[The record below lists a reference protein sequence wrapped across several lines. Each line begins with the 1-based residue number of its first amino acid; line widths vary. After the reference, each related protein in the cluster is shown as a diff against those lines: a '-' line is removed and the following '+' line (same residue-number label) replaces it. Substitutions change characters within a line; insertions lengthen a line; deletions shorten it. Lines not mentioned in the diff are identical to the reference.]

1 MKKSLSFIL
10 ALVMLLSTFATVNVL
25 AAEAPATPTT
35 KATNALNGISV
46 TWDEVENAST
56 YNIYRRTAG
65 SNAWILVGS
74 TNETSFVDKTVKH
87 AVYYCYSV
95 RAYNDAGDYSPYISG
110 KTFVIRYIL
119 APYTQ
124 TINAVSGVQI
134 KWGSIGGA
142 TKYSVFRRDSGSFDW
157 KYVGTTTS
165 TSLIDTNVKSGSFY
179 CYSVR
184 AINGTGYSAYNA
196 NKTKIAQFFIAPNIA
211 ASSVN
216 NGVKLKWTKTY
227 GAARY
232 NVYRRNAGSSQWN
245 LITTTINTEFVDTNV
260 ALNNY
265 YAYSI
270 RAINDKG
277 YSAYD
282 STKVKSIKFD
292 KRIDNVENFAKF
304 GGMHKSNF
312 YDVYPHVE
320 ELGGWTGTYWAACER
335 NVILGYNPT
344 TNRCAAVMLLPKALY
359 PNITP
364 TKGICSRAQLSSY
377 TGRTV
382 YEDMVDAESELG
394 DDVKKVYTIEYPNA
408 YVAILCTNNSGF
420 DVNNDIAVVTFK
432 NQ

>member
-25 AAEAPATPTT
+25 AAEVPATPTT

-95 RAYNDAGDYSPYISG
+95 RAYNDAGDYSAYNSG

-119 APYTQ
+119 APYTK
-124 TINAVSGVQI
+124 TVNAINGVKI
-134 KWGSIGGA
+134 YWGAIGGA
-142 TKYSVFRRDSGSFDW
+142 TKYSVYRRNSSTW
-157 KYVGTTTS
+157 ILVGTTTS
-165 TSLIDTNVKSGSFY
+165 TSIVDTDVKSGSFY

-184 AINGTGYSAYNA
+184 AINGTGYSAYNG
-196 NKTKIAQFFIAPNIA
+196 NKTTIAQFFLTPNVA

-216 NGVKLKWTKTY
+216 NGVKVKWTKTY

-232 NVYRRNAGSSQWN
+232 NLYRRNAGSSQWN
-245 LITTTINTEFVDTNV
+245 LITTTGNTEFVDTNV
-260 ALNNY
+260 TLNKY
-265 YAYSI
+265 YAYSV

-292 KRIDNVENFAKF
+292 KRVDYVENFAKY
-304 GGMHKSNF
+304 GGVHKSNF
-312 YDVYPHVE
+312 YQVYPRIE
-320 ELGGWTGTYWAACER
+320 ELGGWIGSNWASCEG

-344 TNRCAAVMLLPKALY
+344 KNTCNAVMLLPKKVY

-364 TKGICSRAQLSSY
+364 SSGICTRAQLANY
-377 TGRTV
+377 TGRNV
-382 YEDMVDAESELG
+382 YVEGVGEGSELG
-394 DDVKKVYTIEYPNA
+394 DDVKMVYSIEYPNA
-408 YVAILCTNNSGF
+408 YVSILCTSKSGF
-420 DVNNDIAVVTFK
+420 DVNNDVVIITFK